1 MGRVLQI
8 PNATTRGWHVA
19 PFNLQEDVPL
29 FNTRLVQIFFLV
41 RNDTFHL
48 FPLSAPIPTMCHCTV
63 GPHGTCKSMPHVTL
77 PVVTHVTFW
86 LVHVNCTD
94 PTVPLRRVMPPCQHD
109 DINVDYFDY

>member
-8 PNATTRGWHVA
+8 QNEPTRGWHVA

-29 FNTRLVQIFFLV
+29 VNMRLVQIFFLV

-48 FPLSAPIPTMCHCTV
+48 FPSSAPIPTTCHCMV

-77 PVVTHVTFW
+77 LVVTRVSFW
-86 LVHVNCTD
+86 MVHVNCMD
-94 PTVPLRRVMPPCQHD
+94 PTVPLRHVMPPCQHD